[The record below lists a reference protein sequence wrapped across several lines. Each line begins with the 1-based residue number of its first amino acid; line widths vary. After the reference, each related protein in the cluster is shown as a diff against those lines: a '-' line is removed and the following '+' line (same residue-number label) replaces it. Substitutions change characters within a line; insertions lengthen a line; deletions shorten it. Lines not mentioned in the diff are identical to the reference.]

1 MDAPFPPNAAEAL
14 ADALSAA
21 LTTWLEQMPPQVRT
35 AFLMRE
41 GFDAGYAEIARAT
54 GLGEPA
60 CRALVEFAAARV
72 RKGHPFLSSTP
83 QE

>member
-1 MDAPFPPNAAEAL
+1 MDEPFPPTAAPAL

-21 LTTWLEQMPPQVRT
+21 LTGWLEQMPPQVRT
-35 AFLMRE
+35 AFLLRE

-54 GLGEPA
+54 GLCEEV

-72 RKGHPFLSSTP
+72 RNGHPSISSTP